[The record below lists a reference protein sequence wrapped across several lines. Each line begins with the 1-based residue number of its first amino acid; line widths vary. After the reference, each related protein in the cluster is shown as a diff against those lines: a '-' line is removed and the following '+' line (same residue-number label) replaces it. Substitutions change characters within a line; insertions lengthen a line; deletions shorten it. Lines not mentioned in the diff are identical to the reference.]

1 LNEYQGHFIKFCK
14 NLNLYPSIEKFF
26 GFTRTGS
33 PIGVSPANDCQFYI
47 YFSDYEPIDNQI
59 NLNLHEFTE
68 YKWLGIEEAL
78 KMYEDNQIP
87 LFYPQ
92 VIILLHL
99 YFLNKNYMDL
109 RKTVENGFS

>member
-1 LNEYQGHFIKFCK
+1 MNEYQGNFIKFCK
-14 NLNLYPSIEKFF
+14 NLNLYPSIEKFY

-47 YFSDYEPIDNQI
+47 YFSDYEPIDSQI
-59 NLNLHEFTE
+59 NLNLSEFTE

-78 KMYEDNQIP
+78 KMYKDNQIP

-99 YFLNKNYMDL
+99 FFFEQELH
-109 RKTVENGFS
+109 GFKKDC